1 MPVDEQKTFSISGP
15 ILKVA
20 ATSDK
25 WIEFWTVDGMNTE
38 PQKVTFQVIG
48 TGHAFDPTEW
58 DYAGT
63 AERTEGGL
71 VWHLFG
77 KLAGGT
83 E

>member
-1 MPVDEQKTFSISGP
+1 MPVGEEKTFPISGP

-20 ATSDK
+20 APSEG
-25 WIEFWTVDGMNTE
+25 WIEFWTVEGLNAE

-48 TGHAFDPTEW
+48 TGHQFDPTEW

-63 AERTEGGL
+63 AERTDEGL

-77 KLAGGT
+77 KVA